1 MKDNKNGA
9 SGHLN
14 KSGIKKWLNRI
25 KKDKDIR
32 IMIWD
37 EIWIE
42 GCSDV
47 IMMISVNGW
56 TYFRPLGSSSTLLP
70 CTKPIRDSSESS
82 SQAEAFITNRPCSPS
97 TPNVH
102 CHRMHSISYLRQQM
116 QRCISFPI
124 PGNRCRISSLYNCG
138 VSPALD
144 RTSSIS
150 PTDWPLNDSAASPL
164 TVMSPGVSTPGCY

>member
-1 MKDNKNGA
+1 MLEPTMPRTGEFL
-9 SGHLN
+9 GH
-14 KSGIKKWLNRI
+14 SST
-25 KKDKDIR
+25 
-32 IMIWD
+32 
-37 EIWIE
+37 EA
-42 GCSDV
+42 
-47 IMMISVNGW
+47 VNGR

-70 CTKPIRDSSESS
+70 CIKPIRDSSESS

-124 PGNRCRISSLYNCG
+124 PGNRCRTSGLYNCA

-144 RTSSIS
+144 RTS
-150 PTDWPLNDSAASPL
+150 
-164 TVMSPGVSTPGCY
+164 VSQIRPCLILAPKRAKPDLE